1 VTETD
6 NDKSSGPSSTVSNNT
21 ACQRASER
29 SQIHTWFSHEEDG
42 VVRCMSAE
50 ADTHLDGSTEL
61 VVEGVPNEEEIRPS
75 SLTHRG
81 HLQLNGLDMQMRQ
94 GSCRA
99 RPIVA
104 PLQVG
109 EFRNDRKCL

>member
-50 ADTHLDGSTEL
+50 ADTHFDGSTEL
-61 VVEGVPNEEEIRPS
+61 VVEGVPDDERIGLS
-75 SLTHRG
+75 LALTHGCPFLTFGANPRTW
-81 HLQLNGLDMQMRQ
+81 RT
-94 GSCRA
+94 
-99 RPIVA
+99 I
-104 PLQVG
+104 
-109 EFRNDRKCL
+109 